1 MPSAEENMAGFNI
14 DRQVSAERPPLD
26 KLLETLGRKGGGTPY
41 GWHTFAT
48 RFQCWYKYHLSEQLK
63 VDRFYS
69 PALAIGT
76 LLHEILATWYSTPL
90 GQDPSEQIDKMIE
103 VCRINGYE
111 KAVEEVMRL
120 MEAYLYYWQAGGKVI
135 KDSKGNVIS
144 RPDDFFAPGTEIV
157 AVEEMLQT
165 DTPFNYTCR
174 MDLAIKRLDGIW
186 VVDHKTARAL
196 DDSVTDWAMQGE
208 ILGLLW
214 LAQKRW
220 GNQVK
225 GLIINL
231 IVKTKTPKFERLVFR
246 LRPRNIQMHV
256 DAIKALLE
264 IQPIAEKLGWPRNL
278 TGCNSGFKCAYFDL
292 CKDQITSNL
301 NNVGALEEVYGSEGT
316 IEPVPDPT
324 DPEAPKI
331 FGGMDWSEK

>member
-1 MPSAEENMAGFNI
+1 MACFVIN
-14 DRQVSAERPPLD
+14 RKVSAEKPSLD

-48 RFQCWYKYHLSEQLK
+48 RFQCWYKYHLSEHLK

-76 LLHEILATWYSTPL
+76 LLHEVLATWYGTPL
-90 GQDPSEQIDKMIE
+90 DQDPSQQIETMLR
-103 VCRINGYE
+103 VCRENGYE
-111 KAVEEVMRL
+111 EAVDEVMRL
-120 MEAYLYYWQAGGKVI
+120 MEAYLYYWQPHGKVI
-135 KDSKGNVIS
+135 KDSNGIVIS
-144 RPDDFFAPGTEIV
+144 RPDDFFAPGTQII

-165 DTPFNYTCR
+165 DDPFNYTCR
-174 MDLAIKRLDGIW
+174 MDLAIRRLDGIW

-196 DDSVTDWAMQGE
+196 DDSVTDWALQGE

-220 GNQVK
+220 GDQVK

-231 IVKTKTPKFERLVFR
+231 IVKTKTPRFERLSFR
-246 LRPRNIQMHV
+246 LRPRNIQMHI

-264 IQPIAEKLGWPRNL
+264 MQPIAERLGWPRNL
-278 TGCNSGFKCAYFDL
+278 TSCNNGYRCQYFDY
-292 CKDQITSNL
+292 CKDEIVSNL
-301 NNVGALEEVYGSEGT
+301 NNADHLREEAEQEGS
-316 IEPVPDPT
+316 PS
-324 DPEAPKI
+324 A
-331 FGGMDWSEK
+331 FGGIDWDQE

>member
-1 MPSAEENMAGFNI
+1 MVGFNL
-14 DRQVSAERPPLD
+14 DRQVSVEKPSLD

-48 RFQCWYKYHLSEQLK
+48 RFQCWYKYHLSEHLK

-76 LLHEILATWYSTPL
+76 LLHEILASWYSAPL
-90 GQDPSEQIDKMIE
+90 DQDPSVGIE
-103 VCRINGYE
+103 RMLDVCRNNGYE
-111 KAVEEVMRL
+111 KAVDETLRL
-120 MEAYLYYWQAGGKVI
+120 MEAYLYHWQPAGKVI
-135 KDSKGNVIS
+135 RDSNGTTIS
-144 RPDDFFAPGTEIV
+144 RPDDFFSPGTEIV

-174 MDLAIKRLDGIW
+174 MDLAIKRPDGIW

-196 DDSVTDWAMQGE
+196 DDSVTDWALQGE

-214 LAQKRW
+214 LARKRW
-220 GNQVK
+220 GDQVK

-231 IVKTKTPKFERLVFR
+231 IVKSKTPKFERLSFR
-246 LRPRNIQMHV
+246 LRPRNIEMHLA
-256 DAIKALLE
+256 AIKALLAF
-264 IQPIAEKLGWPRNL
+264 QPIAEQYGWPRNL
-278 TGCNSGFKCAYFDL
+278 TSCNGTYRCQYFNY
-292 CKDQITSNL
+292 CKDGITSDL
-301 NNVGALEEVYGSEGT
+301 KHDGKLFEDLVELT
-316 IEPVPDPT
+316 PDPS

-331 FGGMDWSEK
+331 FGGLDWGEK